1 LSITGTKRRLAK
13 VKKPPPPPNGSNG
26 SNRSSSGD
34 SGSGVIKRSGGPGRT
49 QQGPPLAPIATCAAI
64 LVSQFVGLSANRSH
78 TYLHLFLSLIGMFG
92 SVVALGWFRHG
103 LNNNRS
109 SGRFGDWGGP
119 IQSTGLIWVL
129 VILSWISGVI
139 KMFFSVY

>member
-1 LSITGTKRRLAK
+1 M
-13 VKKPPPPPNGSNG
+13 KKPPPPPNGSN
-26 SNRSSSGD
+26 RSSSGG
-34 SGSGVIKRSGGPGRT
+34 SSSGVIKSSGGSGRT
-49 QQGPPLAPIATCAAI
+49 QQGPPVAPIATCAAI

-129 VILSWISGVI
+129 VISSWLSGVVNV
-139 KMFFSVY
+139 FFAVYELVRPT